1 MKLNFITN
9 HIAKS
14 TIPSQQPQIYLFDAM
29 RFIPNTPI
37 EQHNNTITWVIS
49 SYVHKTLGGS
59 ECMAHMINLF
69 LKQKGFEINIIG
81 DWETAVYEGIQLIN
95 VRDTERIRYAI
106 GSSSILCSQNFGF
119 PEFVVK
125 IAGALNKHVCVFI
138 HTTMDEWDMNP
149 LKYQHLMDSSK
160 LHIIY
165 NTHWV
170 RDFFS
175 STLDSIVVHPPI
187 QLDKIAKHTL
197 KQYVTLVSPHIHK
210 GGEQLLEIAKRM
222 PHVSFLAVGGRVA
235 EHAIRTNKN
244 IRFISRTR
252 RMSEIYEQSSIVLM
266 PSAYESWGM
275 VASEAICGGIPVIAS
290 TTPGTKENLDYAGI
304 FIPQN
309 SIQDWVD
316 AIQKLLTD
324 SEYYNTVSQ
333 QCRKRG
339 QELLKQNNN
348 EFENMYSFIQALDR

>member
-9 HIAKS
+9 HLAKA
-14 TIPSQQPQIYLFDAM
+14 TMPEKPPQIYLFDVT

-37 EQHNNTITWVIS
+37 EQRKNTITWVTN
-49 SYVHKTLGGS
+49 SYVHKLLGGS
-59 ECMAHMINLF
+59 ECMAHMINVF
-69 LKQKGFEINIIG
+69 LKHKGFEINVIG
-81 DWETAVYEGIQLIN
+81 DWETTVYEGIHLIN
-95 VRDTERIRYAI
+95 VRDTERIRQAI

-125 IAGALNKHVCVFI
+125 IAGALNKHVCVFL
-138 HTTMDEWDMNP
+138 HTIMDEWDMNP
-149 LKYQHLMDSSK
+149 LKYQHHMDSSK

-187 QLDKIAKHTL
+187 QVDKIAKHTT

-222 PHVSFLAVGGRVA
+222 PHVSFLAVGGHVA

-244 IRFISRTR
+244 IRFIPRSR
-252 RMSEIYEQSSIVLM
+252 RMSEIYEQSSVVLM

-290 TTPGTKENLDYAGI
+290 PTTGLKENLDYAGI
-304 FIPQN
+304 FVPPH
-309 SIQDWVD
+309 SIQEWVD

-324 SEYYNTVSQ
+324 SEYYRTVSQ
-333 QCRKRG
+333 QCRTRG
-339 QELLKQNNN
+339 QELLQQNKD
-348 EFENMYSFIQALDR
+348 EFEEMYSFIQAFDR